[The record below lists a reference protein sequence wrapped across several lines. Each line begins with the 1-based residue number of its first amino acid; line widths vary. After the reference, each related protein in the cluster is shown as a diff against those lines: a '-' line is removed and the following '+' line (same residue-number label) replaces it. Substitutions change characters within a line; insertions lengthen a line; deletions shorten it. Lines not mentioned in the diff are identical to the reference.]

1 MRLAGLI
8 AGAALALGAVAA
20 PLAAQAVEMRLAPGE
35 VLLRVEAEGEHYA
48 RPDTMTISAGVVTTG
63 ATSREAT
70 GANAELATRLIE
82 ALRAQGVAPRDI
94 RTTRLRVEPQFEET
108 DVERRGRIQPRGRIV
123 GYLAE
128 NGLSVRLR
136 DLSRASAI
144 VDALF
149 AAGANDVDGPEFE
162 HSDPRPAQRAARQAA
177 VAAALEEANTYAE
190 ALNMRVARVL
200 RVSERGSFDNDEGG
214 NYLMVTGSRIVATPI
229 EPGELRTAI
238 TVWIDYAL
246 VPR

>member
-8 AGAALALGAVAA
+8 ALALAAA
-20 PLAAQAVEMRLAPGE
+20 PAAAAAQAVQMSLAPGE
-35 VLLRVEAEGEHYA
+35 VLLRVEAQGEHYA

-70 GANAELATRLIE
+70 GANAELANRLIE
-82 ALRAQGVAPRDI
+82 ALRGQGVAPGDI
-94 RTTRLRVEPQFEET
+94 RTTRLRVEPQFEERE
-108 DVERRGRIQPRGRIV
+108 ERRGAIRPRGRIL
-123 GYLAE
+123 GYLAQ
-128 NGLSVRLR
+128 NGLSVRVR
-136 DLSRASAI
+136 DLKRASAI

-149 AAGANDVDGPEFE
+149 AAGANDVDGPDFA
-162 HSDPRPAQRAARQAA
+162 HSDPLPARRAARRAA

-200 RVSERGSFDNDEGG
+200 RVSERGDFDEDEGG
-214 NYLMVTGSRIVATPI
+214 NYVTVTGSRVQATPI
-229 EPGELRTAI
+229 EPGELRTEI